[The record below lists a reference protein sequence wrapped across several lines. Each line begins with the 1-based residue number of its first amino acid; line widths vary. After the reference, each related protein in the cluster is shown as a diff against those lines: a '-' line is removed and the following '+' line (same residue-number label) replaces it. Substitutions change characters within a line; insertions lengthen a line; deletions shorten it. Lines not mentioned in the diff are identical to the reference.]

1 MWICACKVRAKAA
14 RELGRGRTRKRV
26 GGGRGPG
33 RNVTP
38 CDFLNSFRQRT
49 EHSAFLIGRQSVNLS
64 ADVRFPLDTKEDC
77 RLYCCLQHCS
87 ILPDSCHF
95 RSQNY
100 SLTFQ
105 DQGHVAKKK
114 RHSLIW
120 SYIPPW
126 LVRFSVNI
134 VNVLHSKDAIK
145 FKVINNYSSSPCGL
159 WINSP
164 WGGIE
169 GRMGYCL
176 RGQEG
181 ERNNYFSK
189 DQLVGQKYRE

>member
-87 ILPDSCHF
+87 LFPDSCHF

-114 RHSLIW
+114 TFTDLTIHTSMT
-120 SYIPPW
+120 ST
-126 LVRFSVNI
+126 FQCE
-134 VNVLHSKDAIK
+134 HCQCFT
-145 FKVINNYSSSPCGL
+145 FKRCNKIQSN
-159 WINSP
+159 
-164 WGGIE
+164 
-169 GRMGYCL
+169 
-176 RGQEG
+176 
-181 ERNNYFSK
+181 
-189 DQLVGQKYRE
+189 